1 MKTSSWSIWV
11 SLSILL
17 LGSGLGQAGT
27 PSSMIPP
34 GDSADG
40 ETVFLEQRCYRC
52 HTLEGRELPDF
63 DLPAKLKIHLGGD
76 AHTLWDRDE
85 FGRAI
90 LNPDHVV
97 SPQYQAIMIQGGDQK
112 GSQESPMPNFNAILS
127 ISDLIDLA
135 TFLDSMRKGG

>member
-1 MKTSSWSIWV
+1 MKKFYWLIGLSLMCAGLSSALAQDGTSR
-11 SLSILL
+11 
-17 LGSGLGQAGT
+17 
-27 PSSMIPP
+27 PMIPP
-34 GDSADG
+34 GDSANG
-40 ETVFLEQRCYRC
+40 ESIFLEQRCYRC

-76 AHTLWDRDE
+76 AHILWNRDE

-90 LNPDHVV
+90 LNPEHVV
-97 SPQYQAIMIQGGDQK
+97 SPQYQAIMIQAGDEK
-112 GSQESPMPNFNAILS
+112 GSQESPMPNFNAVLS

>member
-1 MKTSSWSIWV
+1 MKKTHWLIGL
-11 SLSILL
+11 SLMCA
-17 LGSGLGQAGT
+17 GLGTSMAQEG
-27 PSSMIPP
+27 SSRPMIPP
-34 GDSADG
+34 GDSAEG

-76 AHTLWDRDE
+76 AHTLWNRDE

-97 SPQYQAIMIQGGDQK
+97 SPQYQTIMIQAGDQQ

-127 ISDLIDLA
+127 ISDLINLA